1 MNSRYR
7 GVWEM
12 WRVWF
17 VVVLIE
23 KGGGFGSKRW
33 LFYTKFCPRRL
44 DEEVRTGIHLSV
56 VGDDRT
62 EQTGN

>member
-1 MNSRYR
+1 
-7 GVWEM
+7 M